1 MLAGMFGLGMP
12 EIIVILVIA
21 TVLFGA
27 NKLPQLGDGLGKA
40 IRGFKKA
47 VDGSDEKPKA
57 PLAEKPAEAQTA
69 PAASASSPASST
81 VSKS

>member
-1 MLAGMFGLGMP
+1 MLGRMFGMGTG

-47 VDGSDEKPKA
+47 VDGSEDKPKA
-57 PLAEKPAEAQTA
+57 PIAEKAPEATVDAQT
-69 PAASASSPASST
+69 SSSS
-81 VSKS
+81 VPKA